1 MKATIHELVAIRVQL
16 EAIKKPEYTL
26 QSGLTELERKIS
38 KWCETVEIE
47 PESDLVVPEN
57 KPTDN
62 DFPF

>member
-1 MKATIHELVAIRVQL
+1 MKATIHELVAIRAQL
-16 EAIKKPEYTL
+16 EAIKKLEYTL

-38 KWCETVEIE
+38 KWYETVEIE